1 MVKPTLPKFASFA
14 FAFLMGF
21 ASFAEASESGTL
33 AYRAQKSLKAG
44 KIAKS
49 YSQLERALLASRKE
63 ADLGAESRILIAM
76 GQIRT
81 MSLDF
86 AFADSILANVRTEAM
101 DRTTKVVY
109 AKSQAALKNAQE
121 NYQAAASICKSISKD
136 DLKKAAD
143 ELQAAFYSECGI
155 AYAATGK
162 SEDAKDALKMI
173 DKRTDDET
181 LLYAW
186 TEARIANFNAPAKAD
201 SLYKIAEERAIADN
215 RPYTTATILY
225 HRAKLLEKSDKKTS
239 EDLYLRSK
247 NAFELMGL
255 PNNAKRSEK

>member
-1 MVKPTLPKFASFA
+1 MVRRPVAPLMLSL
-14 FAFLMGF
+14 LMGLT
-21 ASFAEASESGTL
+21 ALATASESGTL

-63 ADLGAESRILIAM
+63 ADLHSENRILIAM

-86 AFADSILANVRTEAM
+86 VFADSILASVRKDALDKSTEI
-101 DRTTKVVY
+101 VY
-109 AKSQAALKNAQE
+109 AKSQVALKNAQG
-121 NYQAAASICKSISKD
+121 NYQAANEICQKYSKD
-136 DLKKAAD
+136 DLNKTTD
-143 ELQAAFYSECGI
+143 ELQAAFYSECAI
-155 AYAATGK
+155 TYAATGK
-162 SEDAKDALKMI
+162 NDAAKEALRMI

-186 TEARIANFNAPAKAD
+186 TEARMANFNNQAKAD
-201 SLYKIAEERAIADN
+201 SLYKVAEERAISDN

-239 EDLYLRSK
+239 DDLYLRSK

-255 PNNAKRSEK
+255 PNNAKRSTK

>member
-1 MVKPTLPKFASFA
+1 
-14 FAFLMGF
+14 
-21 ASFAEASESGTL
+21 
-33 AYRAQKSLKAG
+33 
-44 KIAKS
+44 
-49 YSQLERALLASRKE
+49 
-63 ADLGAESRILIAM
+63 
-76 GQIRT
+76 
-81 MSLDF
+81 
-86 AFADSILANVRTEAM
+86 
-101 DRTTKVVY
+101 
-109 AKSQAALKNAQE
+109 
-121 NYQAAASICKSISKD
+121 
-136 DLKKAAD
+136 
-143 ELQAAFYSECGI
+143 
-155 AYAATGK
+155 
-162 SEDAKDALKMI
+162 MI

-239 EDLYLRSK
+239 DDLYLRSK